1 MIDWQGLRATAGVS
15 ILLQAGRALG
25 LSETQCL
32 QGSSLDARGLEE
44 PLANIESWQ
53 EMVLI
58 RNLQEFRGSDQELG
72 LQVGEA
78 YNIANIGPLGQAM
91 AASDTLFEALELTE
105 RYRWFGLSF
114 SDYRFSETQNAWVI
128 EVLDDEVPRDCRRFC
143 QERGLMGSYAL
154 FSNLLQAPLPV
165 MSVSM
170 KSTMPDNPARYR
182 QAFGVEVEFSA
193 ASNSIVY
200 DRKISG
206 LSLPLANPAL
216 RKVCEGYC
224 DDMLAAQQKP
234 KTYRGKVEALIKRS
248 SENLTLTITAETFS
262 VSERQLRR
270 YLSAENCSFRQLLM
284 QYKIALAQQLLEQ
297 GRSVESV
304 ALELGYTETASFS
317 RVFSDQMGVSPKR
330 FQLNFVKGVFKN

>member
-25 LSETQCL
+25 LSEAQCL

-58 RNLQEFRGSDQELG
+58 RNLQEFRGSDEELG

-114 SDYRFSETQNAWVI
+114 SDYRFNATESTWVI

-154 FSNLLQAPLPV
+154 FSSLLQAPLPV
-165 MSVSM
+165 ISVSM
-170 KSTMPDNPARYR
+170 KSTMPDTPARYR

-193 ASNSIVY
+193 DSNSIVY
-200 DRKISG
+200 DRNISE
-206 LSLPLANPAL
+206 LSLPLANPSL

-224 DDMLAAQQKP
+224 DEMLAAQEKP

-248 SENLTLTITAETFS
+248 SGNLSLPIAAEDFS
-262 VSERQLRR
+262 MSERQLRR
-270 YLSAENCSFRQLLM
+270 YLAAENCSFRQLLM
-284 QYKIALAQQLLEQ
+284 QYKIALAQQLLAQ
-297 GRSVESV
+297 GRSVEAV
-304 ALELGYTETASFS
+304 ALQLGYAETASFS
-317 RVFSDQMGVSPKR
+317 RVFSSQLGVSPKR
-330 FQLNFVKGVFKN
+330 FQLNRVKGLARH